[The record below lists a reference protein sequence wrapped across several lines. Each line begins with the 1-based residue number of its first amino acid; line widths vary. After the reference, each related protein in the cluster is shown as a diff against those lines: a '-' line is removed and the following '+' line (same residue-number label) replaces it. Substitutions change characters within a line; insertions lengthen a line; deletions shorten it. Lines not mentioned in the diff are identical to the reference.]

1 MQCLRGAG
9 RVGDLEAAEA
19 ELAAGV
25 GGFGDWVRE
34 GATLRGKREEVV
46 IPGSDGGESG
56 SEMSDMSNDH
66 RQKRGEGHKWPKCAR
81 EKRSKKLTYF
91 SPRFNACFGASS
103 S

>member
-1 MQCLRGAG
+1 MRRVGRARSELDLQRLRGAG

-66 RQKRGEGHKWPKCAR
+66 RQKRGEGHNGQNAR
-81 EKRSKKLTYF
+81 GRRGVRS
-91 SPRFNACFGASS
+91 
-103 S
+103 